1 MNNTSGTDRKK
12 LLVTLIWVVFIALG
26 IGVAVKIY
34 LLGETHPPWPA
45 LTLWVALAATFVYV
59 RRGGATEIAVWAVII
74 AFFAGFTVSAIYT
87 GGFEGPIA
95 PLAPLLPGLVIMLL
109 NPKAGWIGA
118 VITLFLLSLVAFL
131 QSSGL
136 TQALPIGDTGL
147 VIIQYF
153 VLATACM
160 VFTWIIADFA
170 QKSNKVAAT
179 NLQNSRTDF
188 VTGVANRRQIN
199 DTLEQEIERA
209 GRSDNHLSVIL
220 IDVDHFK
227 RFNDSNGHQA
237 GDQCL
242 STVADVLSAS
252 AKRTMDVIGRYGGD
266 EFIMILPNTDASAA
280 ARIAEKVRSEMLNRS
295 LYYDGEHTDKLS
307 LTLGVA
313 SLQGRAIKSAENLV
327 KLADDALLHGKT
339 NGRNTTSNALFNARS
354 GLATFK
360 VGAPSA
366 PC

>member
-1 MNNTSGTDRKK
+1 MNSASGADRKK
-12 LLVTLIWVVFIALG
+12 LLVTLIWLVFIALG
-26 IGVAVKIY
+26 TGFAVKVY
-34 LLGETHPPWPA
+34 LLGAAHPPWPG
-45 LTLWVALAATFVYV
+45 LIVWVVLAAAFVYV
-59 RRGGATEIAVWAVII
+59 RRGGTVDIAVWIVI
-74 AFFAGFTVSAIYT
+74 ASFFTGFTVSAIYT
-87 GGFEGPIA
+87 GGFEGPIVA
-95 PLAPLLPGLVIMLL
+95 LAPILPALVILLL

-118 VITLFLLSLVAFL
+118 VITLFLLSLVAVL

-136 TQALPIGDTGL
+136 TQPLPIGGTGL

-153 VLATACM
+153 VAAIACL

-170 QKSNKVAAT
+170 QKSNEVAAT
-179 NLQNSRTDF
+179 NLQNSRIDF

-199 DTLEQEIERA
+199 DALEQEIERA

-237 GDQCL
+237 GDHCL
-242 STVADVLSAS
+242 NAVADVLSAS
-252 AKRTMDVIGRYGGD
+252 AKRSMDIVGRYGGD
-266 EFIMILPNTDASAA
+266 EFIMILPSTDGAA
-280 ARIAEKVRSEMLNRS
+280 ATLIAEKVRSEMLSRS
-295 LYYDGEHTDKLS
+295 LYYDGERTDKVS

-313 SLQGRAIKSAENLV
+313 SLQGRAIKSAEHLV
-327 KLADDALLHGKT
+327 KLADDALLHGKA
-339 NGRNTTSNALFNARS
+339 NGRNTTSNAFFNARS

-360 VGAPSA
+360 VGTPSA

>member
-1 MNNTSGTDRKK
+1 MNSTNQKK
-12 LLVTLIWVVFIALG
+12 LLVTLIWLVFVALG
-26 IGVAVKIY
+26 VGISVKTY
-34 LLGETHPPWPA
+34 LLGATHLPWPGLLVWA
-45 LTLWVALAATFVYV
+45 ALAATFMYL
-59 RRGGATEIAVWAVII
+59 RRDGNVNIAVWVVI
-74 AFFAGFTVSAIYT
+74 ALFFAGFTVSAIYT
-87 GGFEGPIA
+87 GGFKGPIVA
-95 PLAPLLPGLVIMLL
+95 LAPFLPIMVILLVSPA
-109 NPKAGWIGA
+109 AGWVSAA
-118 VITLFLLSLVAFL
+118 VTVFLLSLVAFL
-131 QSSGL
+131 QSSGF

-147 VIIQYF
+147 VIIQYLVIAF
-153 VLATACM
+153 ACI
-160 VFTWIIADFA
+160 VVAWVVADFA
-170 QKSNKVAAT
+170 QKSNTLAAT

-188 VTGVANRRQIN
+188 VTGVANRRHIN

-209 GRSDNHLSVIL
+209 GRSDTHLSVIL

-252 AKRTMDVIGRYGGD
+252 AKRSMDVIGRYGGD

-280 ARIAEKVRSEMLNRS
+280 ARIAEKVRREMLNRA
-295 LYYDGEHTDKLS
+295 LYYDGENTDKVS

>member
-1 MNNTSGTDRKK
+1 MNSTNGTDRKK

-34 LLGETHPPWPA
+34 LLGKAHPPWPA
-45 LTLWVALAATFVYV
+45 LTVWVALAATFVYV
-59 RRGGATEIAVWAVII
+59 RRGGSTEIAVWTVII
-74 AFFAGFTVSAIYT
+74 AFFTGFTVSAIYT
-87 GGFEGPIA
+87 GGFEGPVA

-118 VITLFLLSLVAFL
+118 VITLFLLSLVAVL

-136 TQALPIGDTGL
+136 TQPLPIGETGL
-147 VIIQYF
+147 VMIQYF
-153 VLATACM
+153 VLATACI

-170 QKSNKVAAT
+170 QKSNEVAAT
-179 NLQNSRTDF
+179 NLQNSQTDF

-242 STVADVLSAS
+242 SVVASVLSAC
-252 AKRTMDVIGRYGGD
+252 AKRSIDVVGRYGGD
-266 EFIMILPNTDASAA
+266 EFIMILPSTDPLAA
-280 ARIAEKVRSEMLNRS
+280 TGVAEKVRSEMLNRS
-295 LYYDGEHTDKLS
+295 LYYDGDRSDTVS

-313 SLQGRAIKSAENLV
+313 SLKGRAIKSKEHLV
-327 KLADDALLHGKT
+327 KLADDALLNGKN
-339 NGRNTTSNALFNARS
+339 NGRNTVFRATFNARS
-354 GLATFK
+354 DQVTFK
-360 VGAPSA
+360 SGQP
-366 PC
+366 

>member
-1 MNNTSGTDRKK
+1 VWT
-12 LLVTLIWVVFIALG
+12 I
-26 IGVAVKIY
+26 
-34 LLGETHPPWPA
+34 
-45 LTLWVALAATFVYV
+45 LAAIVVYL
-59 RRGGATEIAVWAVII
+59 RRGGSVKIAVWVAI
-74 AFFAGFTVSAIYT
+74 ASFFSGFMVSAIYT

-95 PLAPLLPGLVIMLL
+95 PLAPLLPALVIMLL

-118 VITLFLLSLVAFL
+118 VITLFLLSLVAVL

-136 TQALPIGDTGL
+136 TEPLPIGGTGL

-153 VLATACM
+153 VAAIACL

-170 QKSNKVAAT
+170 QKSNEVAAT

-242 STVADVLSAS
+242 SAVAEVLSAS
-252 AKRTMDVIGRYGGD
+252 AKRSIDVIGRYGGD
-266 EFIMILPNTDASAA
+266 EFIMILPSTDASSA
-280 ARIAEKVRSEMLNRS
+280 ARIVEKVRSGMLSRS
-295 LYYDGEHTDKLS
+295 LYYDSECTDKVS

-313 SLQGRAIKSAENLV
+313 SLQGRAIKSAEHLV
-327 KLADDALLHGKT
+327 KLADDALLHGKA
-339 NGRNTTSNALFNARS
+339 NGRNTIFNTIFDARS

-360 VGAPSA
+360 GGQPSA
-366 PC
+366 SF

>member
-1 MNNTSGTDRKK
+1 
-12 LLVTLIWVVFIALG
+12 
-26 IGVAVKIY
+26 
-34 LLGETHPPWPA
+34 
-45 LTLWVALAATFVYV
+45 
-59 RRGGATEIAVWAVII
+59 
-74 AFFAGFTVSAIYT
+74 
-87 GGFEGPIA
+87 
-95 PLAPLLPGLVIMLL
+95 
-109 NPKAGWIGA
+109 
-118 VITLFLLSLVAFL
+118 VAFL

-160 VFTWIIADFA
+160 AFTWIIADFA

-209 GRSDNHLSVIL
+209 GRSDTHLSVIL

-242 STVADVLSAS
+242 SAVADVLSAS
-252 AKRTMDVIGRYGGD
+252 AKRSMDVIGRYGGD
-266 EFIMILPNTDASAA
+266 EFIMILPGTDAPAA

-339 NGRNTTSNALFNARS
+339 NGRNTVFSAIFNARA

-360 VGAPSA
+360 CPQPSA
-366 PC
+366 PS